1 MKKYYI
7 LTIFLIWI
15 SCSYGQKSVLNN
27 DFLYEDGIFYSYDE
41 FKENKA
47 AKIDSNMLA
56 LQVNA
61 EESLILIDSSSLE
74 ILLRNQK
81 KDKIWGLCY
90 MGIPYIK
97 TEETNGPYIYFSK
110 LHVIGKICY
119 YYYKAFREKEVWMQ
133 VHNPYSGELIGR
145 KSIKNKELVF
155 VEHIFK
161 HEDGISFSFN
171 YENLFSLSS
180 DDVGLK
186 KSMLELKI
194 DEKQTKLF
202 KTLLI
207 YNDRNPIYLS
217 K

>member
-1 MKKYYI
+1 
-7 LTIFLIWI
+7 
-15 SCSYGQKSVLNN
+15 
-27 DFLYEDGIFYSYDE
+27 
-41 FKENKA
+41 
-47 AKIDSNMLA
+47 
-56 LQVNA
+56 
-61 EESLILIDSSSLE
+61 
-74 ILLRNQK
+74 
-81 KDKIWGLCY
+81 

-97 TEETNGPYIYFSK
+97 TEETNGPYVYFSK